1 MLKEENVA
9 SREVHGAGVG
19 MLLPSCGELSHCCLK
34 ITTILNKLALF
45 TTNLTSTVMCK
56 SEFIGH
62 KPQMELEQL
71 LLLLSAQPADVC
83 EVITLSAKYIW
94 HFCNKW

>member
-9 SREVHGAGVG
+9 SREVHGGGGG

-34 ITTILNKLALF
+34 ITTILNELALF

-56 SEFIGH
+56 SEFIGTCAKINGH
-62 KPQMELEQL
+62 KTQMELDQL
-71 LLLLSAQPADVC
+71 LIKSSFSLSTTC
-83 EVITLSAKYIW
+83 
-94 HFCNKW
+94 

>member
-1 MLKEENVA
+1 MLKEENAA

-62 KPQMELEQL
+62 KTQMELEQL
-71 LLLLSAQPADVC
+71 LIKSSSSVSTTC
-83 EVITLSAKYIW
+83 
-94 HFCNKW
+94 

>member
-19 MLLPSCGELSHCCLK
+19 MLLPSCGELSPCCLK

-56 SEFIGH
+56 SEFIGTRVKINGH
-62 KPQMELEQL
+62 KTQMELEQL
-71 LLLLSAQPADVC
+71 LIKSSSSLSTTC
-83 EVITLSAKYIW
+83 
-94 HFCNKW
+94 